1 MSGGVSAQTSA
12 VASFGLARS
21 SVLSGPVASPR
32 ECSFLLEASVH
43 AATAQTAA
51 WDDQQQRRTALRW
64 LLASSPIAS
73 ASASTAAPL
82 SGCCKAAQFGARRT
96 PCFRPREGIRAE
108 PARRPGKRGKQGRR
122 QQSTPW

>member
-1 MSGGVSAQTSA
+1 MSAQTSA

-51 WDDQQQRRTALRW
+51 WDEKHERDEGWVNQSNAL
-64 LLASSPIAS
+64 S
-73 ASASTAAPL
+73 A
-82 SGCCKAAQFGARRT
+82 Q
-96 PCFRPREGIRAE
+96 RPRPDFSLTAREVVGQFESGRYGVGRLSTFLEKALVSRVNRRIPIRIV
-108 PARRPGKRGKQGRR
+108 
-122 QQSTPW
+122 